1 MHIVTDVFP
10 VMRVQNLPLITCGTG
25 DNIKATGGRRQ
36 HWCQWKS
43 FHWSIV
49 YTVGA
54 SFRASYTPKPVLF
67 RAIHTTETKTT

>member
-36 HWCQWKS
+36 HWCQWES

-54 SFRASYTPKPVLF
+54 TQSLVGRWSFAHRCGFTPIL
-67 RAIHTTETKTT
+67 